1 VLVLRPLRRFFTTTL
16 TRTHSLVPTVTFSS
30 PGSRELR
37 GSVLSVAPPKEIII
51 SIPTARSIVTA
62 GFTAAPVGSRLILV
76 LNARDV
82 PLSVPLPPAAAG
94 NARDVPLSVPLPPA
108 AAGRQGRWLPST
120 SVVASCLFQHTQRPF
135 TFCFST
141 ALLTAFLTAF
151 VMLTYCC
158 IYSSLTHLFLTAFLL
173 FLLLH
178 LLLFLVS

>member
-1 VLVLRPLRRFFTTTL
+1 MLVLRPLRRFFTTTL

-30 PGSRELR
+30 PGSRELT

-76 LNARDV
+76 L
-82 PLSVPLPPAAAG
+82 